1 MEKRRLGNTG
11 LSITA
16 LGYGAMELRHVDGS
30 EAARLLNAV
39 LDGGINYID
48 TSPDYGLS
56 EAYIGQ
62 AIAHRRSEYYLATKC
77 GCNIDPAGKGLEPPH
92 IWSRQKLLEN
102 IENSLRLL
110 RTDYVD
116 VWQLHGPEPG
126 ELPGGKSDEVIQTL
140 MDLKRQGK
148 VRYIGMSFRNG
159 KSSEA
164 WYPAE
169 YAFNYSGEFMTWGV
183 FDVMQMVYGGLTRRN
198 ENVITRAAGQG
209 IGLIIRGVVK
219 KYRDNYDTL
228 FDRARLGELC
238 EPGESKS
245 AFLVRFALN
254 HAGLSTMI
262 IGTKN
267 TDHLT
272 ANIQAASKGKLP
284 DDVYREAQQR
294 LDAVGIVAPSLGGS
308 HSSSRKAIQRP

>member
-1 MEKRRLGNTG
+1 MEKRKLGNTG
-11 LSITA
+11 LATTA
-16 LGYGAMELRHVDGS
+16 LGYGAMELRHVGGS

-39 LDGGINYID
+39 LDGGINYVD
-48 TSPDYGLS
+48 TSPDYGPS

-62 AIAHRRSEYYLATKC
+62 TIAHRRSEYYLATKC
-77 GCNIDPAGKGLEPPH
+77 GCNIDAAGKGLEPPH
-92 IWSRQKLLEN
+92 VWSRQKLLEN

-110 RTDYVD
+110 KTDYVD

-169 YAFNYSGEFMTWGV
+169 YALNYSGEFMAWSV

-198 ENVITRAAGQG
+198 EKVITRAAEQG
-209 IGLIIRGVVK
+209 IGTIIRGVVR
-219 KYRDNYDTL
+219 KYRDNYDAL
-228 FDRARLGELC
+228 FVRASWASC
-238 EPGESKS
+238 
-245 AFLVRFALN
+245 
-254 HAGLSTMI
+254 
-262 IGTKN
+262 
-267 TDHLT
+267 
-272 ANIQAASKGKLP
+272 ANRAKAKVTFS
-284 DDVYREAQQR
+284 
-294 LDAVGIVAPSLGGS
+294 SGS
-308 HSSSRKAIQRP
+308 R